1 MAELGFRSFGC
12 CCSCPGLLAR
22 GRKQGEDRGHESLQH
37 VALELAKGICQVED
51 GGGTISL
58 VIDIIDIFGGLF
70 SFPVLTPCSKT
81 QRKTGQGHA
90 GTVPKLSKIVNT
102 EDATRQDE
110 AAPSPA
116 TLWSE
121 KPAMPLLP
129 GAWLQ

>member
-1 MAELGFRSFGC
+1 M
-12 CCSCPGLLAR
+12 
-22 GRKQGEDRGHESLQH
+22 
-37 VALELAKGICQVED
+37 ALELAKGICQVED
-51 GGGTISL
+51 GGGWWRNYFASNRYHRYL
-58 VIDIIDIFGGLF
+58 WRVVFLSRSDPMPQD
-70 SFPVLTPCSKT
+70 SKKD
-81 QRKTGQGHA
+81 RP
-90 GTVPKLSKIVNT
+90 GTSRDQNYPKSVNT